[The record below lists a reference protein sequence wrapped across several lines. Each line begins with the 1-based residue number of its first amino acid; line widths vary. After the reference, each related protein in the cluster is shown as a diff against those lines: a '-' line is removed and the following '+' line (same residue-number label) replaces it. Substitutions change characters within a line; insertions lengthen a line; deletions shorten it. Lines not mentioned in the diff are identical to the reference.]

1 MLALLL
7 FALMLFAYIENVVSM
22 RVLVTGAAG
31 RTGSLALKKLLN
43 LKNQSSSIEAIGL
56 VNSKKSLK
64 KVKKLAGAS
73 DSQIRLAD
81 ITLESTLD
89 SAFQG
94 VDAVILATSAV
105 PQIKIFSLIKAMVFK
120 VFGKQVR
127 PSFTFPRGQPY
138 DVDWLGAKNQI
149 DAAKKAGVKHF
160 IFISS
165 MGGTQ
170 PDNFLNT
177 IGRDE
182 NNDKSGNILLWKR
195 KAEEYLVNSG
205 IPYTIIHPGGLID
218 KPGGE
223 RELLLGVNDEL
234 LSNPKDRTIP
244 RSDVAEVAIQ
254 ALFTPEAK
262 GRSIDIVSRPPG
274 EGKVTTDWK
283 AFFSS
288 PGKYKY

>member
-1 MLALLL
+1 M
-7 FALMLFAYIENVVSM
+7 
-22 RVLVTGAAG
+22 TGAAG

-43 LKNQSSSIEAIGL
+43 LKNQSSSIEAFGL
-56 VNSKKSLK
+56 VNSKKSLN
-64 KVKKLAGAS
+64 KVKKLTGAK

-89 SAFQG
+89 TAFQNI
-94 VDAVILATSAV
+94 DAVILATSAV
-105 PQIKIFSLIKAMVFK
+105 PQIKIFSLVKAIVFK

-138 DVDWLGAKNQI
+138 EVDWLGAKNQI

-177 IGRDE
+177 IGRVE
-182 NNDKSGNILLWKR
+182 NDDKSGNILIWKR

-223 RELLLGVNDEL
+223 RELLIGVNDEL
-234 LSNPKDRTIP
+234 LSNPKDRSIP
-244 RSDVAEVAIQ
+244 RSDVAEVAVQ
-254 ALFTPEAK
+254 ALFSPEAK

-274 EGKVTTDWK
+274 EGKVTTNWK
-283 AFFSS
+283 AFFST